1 MEKIDFTKVWFITYA
16 TDEYLSDIPIYDVV
30 NAYASLQKVSDET
43 YTGEFENKNGLHKVT
58 VNISTNKCYVNYD
71 LYNAEQF
78 LALFIE
84 ESLITETI
92 KTLTGV
98 DLDDYISQLDY
109 EDGKTVYLDVKGRT
123 KLKGDWK
130 RKTIGNWN
138 KMLECKQ

>member
-16 TDEYLSDIPIYDVV
+16 TGEYLSDIPIYDVV
-30 NAYASLQKVSDET
+30 NAYASLQKVSDKT
-43 YTGEFENKNGLHKVT
+43 YTGEFEDKNGLHKVT
-58 VNISTNKCYVNYD
+58 VNISTNECYVDYA
-71 LYNAEQF
+71 LHNAEQF

-130 RKTIGNWN
+130 RKTIGN
-138 KMLECKQ
+138 